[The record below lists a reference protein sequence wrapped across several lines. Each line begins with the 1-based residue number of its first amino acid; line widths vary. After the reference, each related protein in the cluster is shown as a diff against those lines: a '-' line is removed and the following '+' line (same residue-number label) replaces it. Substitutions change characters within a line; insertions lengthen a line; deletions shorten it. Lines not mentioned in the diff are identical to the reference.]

1 MILRCL
7 KPFVITLF
15 LLSGLCIPAALF
27 GEGAPDSTGEET
39 AQRMDESS
47 ARSIIDTVYLE
58 VLQRYPDE
66 GGLHTYLQFLVEEG
80 KSEQWLRQVLL
91 NSEEGRQVSRKKQQ
105 RTYVLLALAALPLI
119 FLGFVFYYSR
129 SVKDFMLNSLLL
141 FVSLGTALLLLEVTL
156 RMAALYMD
164 RKNAQS
170 WENLDSSPAP
180 EKNAAVFLRDI
191 IQLSAN
197 PRLVYELKPNLSVR
211 FMGGVVQTDMQGFR
225 ITPGSC
231 AQPEA
236 YTIAG
241 LGDSVMFGWGVH
253 DQETYLA
260 YLGQAL
266 TDHCIRIVNM
276 AVPGYNT
283 VMEVAT
289 LEEKGLAHR
298 PDLVVMHFVEN
309 DLYLPN
315 FIRKKDKHITLTRSY
330 LLAAL
335 SRWRGTRVRT
345 RPFDH
350 LVRNSGEVPEEYHY
364 MVGVDAYRRAMIRF
378 KELSREHDFKILLL
392 TNWAAPD
399 YVAAIASELQIPVV
413 ELEEPLERYSRE
425 HGIAEY
431 QGSVLTVSKNDP
443 HYSALAH
450 RIVAEEV
457 LRNLPHDAG
466 LPDNRTV
473 PAQQADQDLG
483 SAPGPGHQTGPR
495 LQ

>member
-7 KPFVITLF
+7 RPFVITLF
-15 LLSGLCIPAALF
+15 LLSLPCIPATLF
-27 GEGAPDSTGEET
+27 GEDVPDSSREET
-39 AQRMDESS
+39 SERMDESS
-47 ARSIIDTVYLE
+47 ARSIIDSVYLE

-66 GGLHTYLQFLVEEG
+66 GGLHTYLQFLTEEG

-141 FVSLGTALLLLEVTL
+141 LVSLCTALLLLEVTL

-170 WENLDSSPAP
+170 WDKLDSSPPP

-197 PRLVYELKPNLSVR
+197 PRLVYELKPNLFVR

-266 TDHCIRIVNM
+266 ADHCIRIINM

-283 VMEVAT
+283 VMEVET

-315 FIRKKDKHITLTRSY
+315 FIRKKDKHVTLTRSY

-350 LVRNSGEVPEEYHY
+350 LVRNSGEVPEEYRY

-413 ELEEPLERYSRE
+413 ELEEPLLRYSRE

-466 LPDNRTV
+466 LPDNATV
-473 PAQQADQDLG
+473 PAQE
-483 SAPGPGHQTGPR
+483 R
-495 LQ
+495 